1 MWYAVGP
8 AGVCETAPVR
18 VGRGFA
24 FVDLSG
30 FTSFTDAH
38 GDEEAGRVLTGF
50 RSAVREVS
58 SRRGVR
64 VAKWQGDGAMF
75 VSVEP
80 APLVEAVLEI
90 EEKIDQAAS
99 PLRLRG
105 GITFGHVILFE
116 GDDYIGSAVNLA
128 ARLCDVAAPH
138 EMLVSCELEDY
149 IPAWARAE
157 PVTPVAVRGFAQP
170 VPTLRV
176 HRREDRSDGVVDPVC
191 RMTIPRDAV
200 ALWRGDVGFCS
211 TSCVDL
217 WDNAHPPVASP

>member
-1 MWYAVGP
+1 M
-8 AGVCETAPVR
+8 R

-30 FTSFTDAH
+30 FTTFTDAH
-38 GDEEAGRVLTGF
+38 GDEEAGLVLTGF
-50 RSAVREVS
+50 RAAVREVS

-80 APLVEAVLEI
+80 RPLVEAVLEI
-90 EEKIDQAAS
+90 EEKIDAGSS
-99 PLRLRG
+99 PMRLRG

-138 EMLVSCELEDY
+138 EILVGCELEDY
-149 IPAWARAE
+149 IPLWAEAE
-157 PVTPVAVRGFAQP
+157 AAVPVDVRGFAQP
-170 VPTLRV
+170 VPVLRV
-176 HRREDRSDGVVDPVC
+176 RRRGDAPETVRDPVC
-191 RMTIPRDAV
+191 RMDLPVDAV
-200 ALWRGDVGFCS
+200 AEWRDELGFCS
-211 TSCVDL
+211 TSCSDV
-217 WDNAHPPVASP
+217 WDGHRVAAAPTI

>member
-1 MWYAVGP
+1 M
-8 AGVCETAPVR
+8 R

-38 GDEEAGRVLTGF
+38 GDEEAGAVLTGF

-75 VSVEP
+75 VGVELG
-80 APLVEAVLEI
+80 PLVEAVLEI
-90 EEKIDQAAS
+90 EEKVDAQAS

-105 GITFGHVILFE
+105 GITYGHVILFE

-138 EMLVSCELEDY
+138 EILAGAEVGAY
-149 IPAWARAE
+149 VPAWAAAE
-157 PVTPVAVRGFAQP
+157 EIPPVQVRGFAQP
-170 VPTLRV
+170 VRVLRLC
-176 HRREDRSDGVVDPVC
+176 RRDDSEETVVDPVC
-191 RMTIPRDAV
+191 KMELPTDAIAV
-200 ALWRGDVGFCS
+200 WRPGGVGFCS
-211 TSCVDL
+211 ESCADV
-217 WDNAHPPVASP
+217 WDESENSFTAPEARR

>member
-1 MWYAVGP
+1 M
-8 AGVCETAPVR
+8 PVMR

-38 GDEEAGRVLTGF
+38 GDEEAGLVLTGF

-80 APLVEAVLEI
+80 APLVAAVLEI
-90 EEKIDQAAS
+90 EEKVDKASS

-105 GITFGHVILFE
+105 GVTFGHVILFE

-138 EMLVSCELEDY
+138 EIL
-149 IPAWARAE
+149 
-157 PVTPVAVRGFAQP
+157 VTPDLGPHLPKWAAAEEAGAFEIRGFAHP
-170 VPTLRV
+170 VPVLRV
-176 HRREDRSDGVVDPVC
+176 CRREDGSGMVRDPVC
-191 RMTIPRDAV
+191 GMELPADAV
-200 ALWRGDVGFCS
+200 EEWRGDVPLCS
-211 TSCVDL
+211 VSCAGA
-217 WDNAHPPVASP
+217 WDDAHPPTPVETSP

>member
-1 MWYAVGP
+1 M
-8 AGVCETAPVR
+8 R

-30 FTSFTDAH
+30 FTSFTDFH
-38 GDEEAGRVLTGF
+38 GDEEAGQVLTGF

-80 APLVEAVLEI
+80 GPLVEAVLEI
-90 EEKIDQAAS
+90 EEKVDNAKS

-138 EMLVSCELEDY
+138 EMLLSCELEDY
-149 IPAWARAE
+149 VPAWADAE
-157 PVTPVAVRGFAQP
+157 PVVPVDVRGFAEP
-170 VPTLRV
+170 VPVLRV
-176 HRREDRSDGVVDPVC
+176 HRREDATETVHDPIC
-191 RMTIPRDAV
+191 RMDVPSDSVT
-200 ALWRGDVGFCS
+200 LWRGDVGFCS
-211 TSCVDL
+211 TSCADL
-217 WDNAHPPVASP
+217 WDDAHPVTAAASDTV

>member
-1 MWYAVGP
+1 M
-8 AGVCETAPVR
+8 R

-38 GDEEAGRVLTGF
+38 GDEEAGHLLTGF
-50 RSAVREVS
+50 RSSVREVS

-80 APLVEAVLEI
+80 GPLVEAVLEI
-90 EEKIDQAAS
+90 EEKIDRAGS

-138 EMLVSCELEDY
+138 EMLMSCELEDY
-149 IPAWARAE
+149 IPPWAEAE
-157 PVTPVAVRGFAQP
+157 PITPVVVRGFAQP

-176 HRREDRSDGVVDPVC
+176 HRREDSPDAVNDPIC
-191 RMTIPRDAV
+191 RMDIPRDAV
-200 ALWRGDVGFCS
+200 GLWRGDVGFCS
-211 TSCVDL
+211 TSCAEL
-217 WDNAHPPVASP
+217 WDQAHPPVASA

>member
-1 MWYAVGP
+1 M
-8 AGVCETAPVR
+8 R

-38 GDEEAGRVLTGF
+38 GDEEAGVVLTGF

-80 APLVEAVLEI
+80 GPLVETVLEV
-90 EEKIDQAAS
+90 EEKVDKATS

-138 EMLVSCELEDY
+138 EILVTPELEPY
-149 IPAWARAE
+149 VPRWADVE
-157 PVTPVAVRGFAQP
+157 PVVPVEIRGFAHP
-170 VPTLRV
+170 VPVLRV
-176 HRREDRSDGVVDPVC
+176 HRCTEAAGMIRDPICGMEV
-191 RMTIPRDAV
+191 PRDAV
-200 ALWRGDVGFCS
+200 AEWRGEVGLCS
-211 TSCVDL
+211 PSCAAA
-217 WDNAHPPVASP
+217 WDDAHPAARVEMPS